1 MPDVSASVLRGTMLS
16 VSTQDSVRRER
27 SRSKIGCSTQQVLTY
42 DGLAKRAVSGP
53 VLWNQ
58 QLAAK
63 PEAETNALDAAIL
76 QRRAGKTGAL
86 CGEPPGMF
94 R

>member
-1 MPDVSASVLRGTMLS
+1 MLS

-42 DGLAKRAVSGP
+42 NGLAKRETSQALFFGISN
-53 VLWNQ
+53 LQ
-58 QLAAK
+58 RK
-63 PEAETNALDAAIL
+63 PEAETNALDAAML
-76 QRRAGKTGAL
+76 QRRISKAGAPF
-86 CGEPPGMF
+86 GEPPGMF